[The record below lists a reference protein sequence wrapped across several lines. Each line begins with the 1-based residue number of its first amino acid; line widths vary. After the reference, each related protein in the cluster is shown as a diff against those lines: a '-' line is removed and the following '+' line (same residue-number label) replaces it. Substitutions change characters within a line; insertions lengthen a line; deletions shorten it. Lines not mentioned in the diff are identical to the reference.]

1 MDNLID
7 KILKIIGNN
16 KLSINFWGNE
26 VWLSIYE
33 TEIPIVINFKEK
45 YSYLDCETSDHHLT
59 ADMLDELYQITKLIN
74 ENIDLLKMFVQK
86 YIDKKD

>member
-16 KLSINFWGNE
+16 KLSINLWDNE
-26 VWLSIYE
+26 VWFSIYE
-33 TEIPIVINFKEK
+33 TEVPIVINFKEK

-59 ADMLDELYQITKLIN
+59 ADMLDELYQIVSLIDD
-74 ENIDLLKMFVQK
+74 NIKIIEKFINSK
-86 YIDKKD
+86 GDK